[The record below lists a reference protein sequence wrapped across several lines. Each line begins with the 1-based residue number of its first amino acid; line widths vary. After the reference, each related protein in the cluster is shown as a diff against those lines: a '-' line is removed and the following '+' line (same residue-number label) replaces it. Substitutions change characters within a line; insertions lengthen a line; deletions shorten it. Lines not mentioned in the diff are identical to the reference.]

1 MNKIENYQQALQE
14 LQEIVAKIESN
25 EVGVDEL
32 SKEMKRAAMLIEY
45 CQKKLRGTEAEME
58 ELFGK
63 E

>member
-14 LQEIVAKIESN
+14 LQEIVAKIEAN
-25 EVGVDEL
+25 EVSIDDL
-32 SKEMKRAAMLIEY
+32 SKEMKRAAVLIDY

-58 ELFGK
+58 ELFEK